1 MKLLLDE
8 MYPASIAEGLRGRR
22 HDVHAVVE
30 RPELRNLPD
39 PELFA
44 VAHAERRAIVTE
56 NVVDFI
62 SIAGEYDAR
71 EVPHHGIVLVPAA
84 AYPRGKPRIIGAM
97 VTALDALLG
106 RYPADEPTSLR
117 VWL

>member
-1 MKLLLDE
+1 LRLLLDE
-8 MYPASIAEGLRGRR
+8 MYPSSIAEGLRGRH
-22 HDVHAVVE
+22 HDVHAVVD
-30 RPELRNLPD
+30 RTELRNVPD

-44 VAHAERRAIVTE
+44 VAQAESRAVVTE

-62 SIAGEYDAR
+62 EIADERDAR
-71 EVPHHGIVLVPAA
+71 RAPHYGIVLVPAA
-84 AYPRGKPRIIGAM
+84 PYPRGNPRTIGAM

-106 RYPADEPTSLR
+106 RYTSDEPTSLR